1 MCKLSECMEDTFNQL
16 NDAIH
21 EKECARF
28 NLKQIDENLQNNQ
41 KRLKLQTEDMVQRVT
56 EREEKIIKEVKN
68 VCHQTI
74 EPKTKLARETEIS
87 MRNDEIILKRF
98 EGIEFKKQNDE
109 EFIKCLYFYDKLKLL
124 HDKYVVRIQNVV
136 PFSLESQDLSV
147 EKIVQL
153 VGSVVTDKD
162 SLSDEDS
169 ENIEIPVLPILHEQ
183 NINGERIPHHYQ
195 KMFIRSNFDAIVLV
209 SPEKKFL
216 LCEENLYHQSKTSTV
231 QNLIR
236 TKGFSYVP
244 ETDEIIYI
252 SKRFHS
258 LNIFR
263 RTLSANGR
271 VRVNCLSSLKT
282 KMLYV

>member
-74 EPKTKLARETEIS
+74 EPKTKLARETETS

-136 PFSLESQDLSV
+136 PF
-147 EKIVQL
+147 
-153 VGSVVTDKD
+153 
-162 SLSDEDS
+162 
-169 ENIEIPVLPILHEQ
+169 
-183 NINGERIPHHYQ
+183 
-195 KMFIRSNFDAIVLV
+195 
-209 SPEKKFL
+209 
-216 LCEENLYHQSKTSTV
+216 
-231 QNLIR
+231 
-236 TKGFSYVP
+236 
-244 ETDEIIYI
+244 
-252 SKRFHS
+252 
-258 LNIFR
+258 
-263 RTLSANGR
+263 
-271 VRVNCLSSLKT
+271 
-282 KMLYV
+282 